1 MIKVSIITV
10 CYNSEKTIEET
21 ILSIKSQSYS
31 PIEYIVIDGASKD
44 NTLNIVERY
53 RDSID
58 VLVSEKDM
66 GIYDAMNKG
75 IEKASGDVI
84 GFLNADDLLAHPD
97 AIKKIVDIFE
107 SSNAD
112 AVYGDLVYFSRKNEQ
127 DKIVRY
133 FKSSR
138 FKYGN
143 FAKGWCPPHPTFYVR
158 KAVYKT
164 YGGFNLNLAMGND
177 VELMMRF
184 LEKDKIKSFYIPE
197 VLVKMRMGGVSNQSL
212 KNIWIQN
219 KHILKAAKELDI
231 PISTLGFIFH
241 KLLDRASQYISPQQ
255 KNLSAKRWQHD

>member
-21 ILSIKSQSYS
+21 ILSVKSQSYY

-44 NTLNIVERY
+44 NTLSIVEKY
-53 RDSID
+53 RDTID
-58 VLVSEKDM
+58 VLVSEKDA

-75 IEKASGDVI
+75 IEKATGEVI
-84 GFLNADDLLAHPD
+84 GFLNADDLFAHPD
-97 AIKKIVDIFE
+97 AIKKIVDVFE
-107 SSNAD
+107 SSNAE
-112 AVYGDLVYFSRKNEQ
+112 AVYGDLVYFSRKNRH

-138 FKYGN
+138 FKQGD

-158 KAVYKT
+158 KSVYERL
-164 YGGFNLNLAMGND
+164 GGFNLKLEMGND

-184 LEKDKIKSFYIPE
+184 LEKEKIKSFYIPE

-212 KNIWIQN
+212 KNIWVQN
-219 KHILKAAKELDI
+219 RHILQAAKDLHI
-231 PISTLGFIFH
+231 PIPLLPFVFH
-241 KLLDRASQYISPQQ
+241 KLLNRASQY
-255 KNLSAKRWQHD
+255 LARFGV